1 MRSERISI
9 LFNPSAGMGRARK
22 MQGALE
28 EQLRR
33 HGIPYDLA
41 ITESEENLR
50 ELTRIH
56 AAKYGIVVG
65 AGGDST
71 FHIIVNEI
79 MRAGA
84 DASFGMVPVGS
95 SNDIA
100 KAFGVGSLEKACL
113 ALKGRKIKKIDIGCI
128 YDREKP
134 VRCFLG
140 QANIGLG
147 VFVNQ
152 YVAGL
157 AQRRSRLAKRQT
169 AAGILGIIR
178 AYRNKR
184 IPLPLIVESE
194 VGRMD
199 GEFVAS
205 VISNVR
211 YWASGK
217 LINPNASPDDGR
229 LDLCLIRKCSLAR
242 LARISSLANRGKH
255 AQAKEVKILQ
265 APSFEISSLT
275 PFEIQ
280 TDGEILKSL
289 DHPTPYKKITFKI
302 FPQSLNIIL

>member
-9 LFNPSAGMGRARK
+9 LFNPSAGMGRALK
-22 MQGALE
+22 MRGALE
-28 EQLRR
+28 ERLRR
-33 HGIPYDLA
+33 HGILYDLA
-41 ITESEENLR
+41 VTESGENLR
-50 ELTRIH
+50 DLARAH
-56 AAKYGIVVG
+56 AKKYGIVVG

-71 FHIIVNEI
+71 FQIVVNEI
-79 MRAGA
+79 MRGNA
-84 DASFGMVPVGS
+84 DVSFGMIAVGS

-100 KAFGVGSLEKACL
+100 KEFGVDTLEKACL
-113 ALKGRKIKKIDIGCI
+113 ALKGQRIKKIDIGCI
-128 YDREKP
+128 YDCEKP
-134 VRCFLG
+134 TRFFLG
-140 QANIGLG
+140 QANLGVG

-157 AQRRSRLAKRQT
+157 AQGRSRLAKHQT
-169 AAGILGIIR
+169 AAGVLGIIR

-184 IPLPLIVESE
+184 IPLPLIVESDA
-194 VGRMD
+194 VRMD
-199 GEFVAS
+199 GEFVAA

-217 LINPNASPDDGR
+217 LINPNALPDDGR

-255 AQAKEVKILQ
+255 ARAKEVKFFQ
-265 APSFEISSLT
+265 APSFEISSER

-289 DHPTPYKKITFKI
+289 DHPTPFKKITFKI
-302 FPQSLNIIL
+302 VPQCLNIVL

>member
-1 MRSERISI
+1 
-9 LFNPSAGMGRARK
+9 MGRARK
-22 MQGALE
+22 MRGALE
-28 EQLRR
+28 ERLRR

-41 ITESEENLR
+41 VTESEENLR
-50 ELTRIH
+50 ELARTH

-79 MRAGA
+79 MRIGA
-84 DASFGMVPVGS
+84 DVSFGMIPIGS

-100 KAFGVGSLEKACL
+100 KEFGVDSLEKACL
-113 ALKGRKIKKIDIGCI
+113 ALKGQKIKKIDIGCI

-134 VRCFLG
+134 ARYFLG
-140 QANIGLG
+140 QANVGLG

-157 AQRRSRLAKRQT
+157 AQRRSRLAKHQT
-169 AAGILGIIR
+169 AAGVLGIIR
-178 AYRNKR
+178 AYRNKL

-194 VGRMD
+194 GGRMD
-199 GEFVAS
+199 GEFVAA

-217 LINPNASPDDGR
+217 LINPNALPDDGR

-255 AQAKEVKILQ
+255 AQAKEVKFFQ
-265 APSFEISSLT
+265 APSFEISSET

-280 TDGEILKSL
+280 TDGETLKSL
-289 DHPTPYKKITFKI
+289 DHPTPFKKITFKI